1 MWVILHWIFIEVP
14 MLRLFIAFL
23 LSLTLTQGAGAQ
35 TSEGAA
41 PADSTDRSTTG
52 GATTLE
58 DILARQ
64 RGEKVDNSYRSE
76 NTGQGNVEG
85 LLGQFGTHG
94 VASDSDVYRALRYGS
109 ADVTV
114 SSQGP
119 ADSVLIQ
126 DGGMWW
132 LNFRT
137 GPLREYGTYI
147 LGGMLAI
154 IVLFFLIR
162 GKIRIDG
169 EKTGRTVLRFNSFE
183 RFGHWLFAGSFLVL
197 GITGLLT
204 LYGRD
209 FLIPVFGKEGFATI
223 AQGCK
228 WLHNNLAWAFML
240 GLIIITINWI
250 AHNIPN
256 KTDLK
261 WLAAGGGLFTK
272 DSHPP
277 AKKFNAGQKI
287 IFWACIL
294 LGVSISLS
302 GLSLLFPFE
311 LPMFA
316 KTFSIANSTGIPQ
329 ALGLNLPVQMSPQEE
344 MQYAQV
350 WHVMVAYVFIAI
362 IIAHIYLGSV
372 GMEGA
377 FDAMGTGEV
386 EEQWAREH
394 HSLWLEEVQEKEA
407 GKAAAS
413 PAE

>member
-1 MWVILHWIFIEVP
+1 M
-14 MLRLFIAFL
+14 RLIQFL
-23 LSLTLTQGAGAQ
+23 LVSLFLT
-35 TSEGAA
+35 GAA
-41 PADSTDRSTTG
+41 WAQDAPESPAPDRSATG

-64 RGEKVDNSYRSE
+64 RGEKVDNAYRSE

-85 LLGQFGTHG
+85 LLGQFGTAG

-119 ADSVLIQ
+119 AASVLIQ

-132 LNFRT
+132 WAFRT

-147 LGGMLAI
+147 IAGMAAVIL
-154 IVLFFLIR
+154 LFFLIR

-169 EKTGRTVLRFNSFE
+169 EKTGRTVTRFNGFE

-197 GITGLLT
+197 GFTGLLT

-209 FLIPVFGKEGFATI
+209 FLIPIFGKEGFATI

-240 GLIIITINWI
+240 GLIIVTVNWI

-256 KTDLK
+256 RTDLK

-272 DSHPP
+272 NSHPP
-277 AKKFNAGQKI
+277 AKKFNAGQKV

-311 LPMFA
+311 MPLFA
-316 KTFSIANSTGIPQ
+316 KTFQIANATGLPQ
-329 ALGLNLPVQMSPQEE
+329 AMGLSLPVQMSPQEE

-350 WHVMVAYVFIAI
+350 WHAMIAYVFIAI

-407 GKAAAS
+407 SKAAAS

>member
-1 MWVILHWIFIEVP
+1 MF
-14 MLRLFIAFL
+14 RLLIAFL
-23 LSLTLTQGAGAQ
+23 FTVGLTQSAIAQ
-35 TSEGAA
+35 SSDNEVVTQTDERTS
-41 PADSTDRSTTG
+41 TG

-64 RGEKVDNSYRSE
+64 RGEKVDDSYRSE

-85 LLGQFGTHG
+85 LMGQFGARG

-114 SSQGP
+114 SSRGP

-132 LNFRT
+132 LSFRT
-137 GPLREYGTYI
+137 GPLRDYGTYI
-147 LGGMLAI
+147 LGGML
-154 IVLFFLIR
+154 VVLLLFFLIR

-169 EKTGRTVLRFNSFE
+169 KKTGRTVTRFNGFE

-197 GITGLLT
+197 GVTGLLT

-209 FLIPVFGKEGFATI
+209 FLIPIFGKEGFAMI

-240 GLIIITINWI
+240 GLVIVTVNWI

-256 KTDLK
+256 RTDLK

-272 DSHPP
+272 NSHPP

-287 IFWACIL
+287 IFWLCIL

-311 LPMFA
+311 MPLFA
-316 KTFSIANSTGIPQ
+316 KTFSIANSTGLPQ
-329 ALGLNLPVQMSPQEE
+329 MLGMNLPVQMSPQEE
-344 MQYAQV
+344 MQYAQL
-350 WHVMVAYVFIAI
+350 WHVIVAYAFIAI
-362 IIAHIYLGSV
+362 ILAHIYLGSV

-407 GKAAAS
+407 SKASAS

>member
-1 MWVILHWIFIEVP
+1 MF
-14 MLRLFIAFL
+14 RLLFAL
-23 LSLTLTQGAGAQ
+23 LFTLGLTQFALAQ
-35 TSEGAA
+35 STETDA
-41 PADSTDRSTTG
+41 PAEDARASTG

-64 RGEKVDNSYRSE
+64 RGEKVDNAYRSE

-85 LLGQFGTHG
+85 LLGQFGTRG
-94 VASDSDVYRALRYGS
+94 VASDSDVYRAIRYGS
-109 ADVTV
+109 ADTTV

-119 ADSVLIQ
+119 AAGVLIQ

-132 LNFRT
+132 WNFRT
-137 GPLREYGTYI
+137 GPLREYGSYI
-147 LGGMLAI
+147 IAGMAAVIL
-154 IVLFFLIR
+154 LFFLIR

-183 RFGHWLFAGSFLVL
+183 RFGHWLFAGSFLIL

-209 FLIPVFGKEGFATI
+209 FLIPIFGKEGFATI

-240 GLIIITINWI
+240 GLIIVTVNWI

-272 DSHPP
+272 GSHPP

-294 LGVSISLS
+294 LGISISLS

-329 ALGLNLPVQMSPQEE
+329 ALGLSLPVQMSPQEE

>member
-1 MWVILHWIFIEVP
+1 MF
-14 MLRLFIAFL
+14 RLLIAFL
-23 LSLTLTQGAGAQ
+23 FTVGLTQSAIAQ
-35 TSEGAA
+35 SSDNEVVTQTDERTS
-41 PADSTDRSTTG
+41 TG

-64 RGEKVDNSYRSE
+64 RGEKVDDSYRSE

-85 LLGQFGTHG
+85 LMGQFGARG

-114 SSQGP
+114 SSRGP

-132 LNFRT
+132 LSFRT
-137 GPLREYGTYI
+137 GPLRDYGTYI
-147 LGGMLAI
+147 LGGML
-154 IVLFFLIR
+154 VVLLLFFLIR

-169 EKTGRTVLRFNSFE
+169 EKTGRTVTRFNGFE

-197 GITGLLT
+197 GVTGLLT

-209 FLIPVFGKEGFATI
+209 FLIPIFGKEGFAMV

-240 GLIIITINWI
+240 GLVIVTVNWI

-256 KTDLK
+256 RTDLK

-272 DSHPP
+272 NSHPP

-287 IFWACIL
+287 IFWLCIL

-311 LPMFA
+311 MPLFA
-316 KTFSIANSTGIPQ
+316 KTFSIANSTGLPQ
-329 ALGLNLPVQMSPQEE
+329 MLGLSLPAQMSPQEE
-344 MQYAQV
+344 MQYAQL
-350 WHVMVAYVFIAI
+350 WHVIVAYAFIAI
-362 IIAHIYLGSV
+362 ILAHIYLGSV

-407 GKAAAS
+407 SKASAS

>member
-1 MWVILHWIFIEVP
+1 
-14 MLRLFIAFL
+14 MLRFLTAILFTL
-23 LSLTLTQGAGAQ
+23 GLTLSAAAQ
-35 TSEGAA
+35 TTGDTAE
-41 PADSTDRSTTG
+41 PDRAQTG

-64 RGEKVDNSYRSE
+64 RGEKVNSSYRSE

-85 LLGQFGTHG
+85 LLGQFGPSG
-94 VASDSDVYRALRYGS
+94 VASDSDVYRQLRYGS

-114 SSQGP
+114 SSNGP

-132 LNFRT
+132 WAFRT

-154 IVLFFLIR
+154 IILFFLLR
-162 GKIRIDG
+162 GRIRIDG
-169 EKTGRTVLRFNSFE
+169 DKTGRTVTRFNSFE
-183 RFGHWLFAGSFLVL
+183 RFGHWLFAGSFLIL

-209 FLIPVFGKEGFATI
+209 FLIPLFGKEGFATI
-223 AQGCK
+223 AQACK

-240 GLIIITINWI
+240 GLIIVTLNWI

-256 KTDLK
+256 RTDLK

-272 DSHPP
+272 GSHPP
-277 AKKFNAGQKI
+277 ARKFNAGQKI
-287 IFWACIL
+287 IFWSCIL
-294 LGVSISLS
+294 LGISISLS

-316 KTFSIANSTGIPQ
+316 KTFAIANSTGIPQ
-329 ALGLNLPVQMSPQEE
+329 MFGQNLPVQMSPQEE

-407 GKAAAS
+407 GKAATS

>member
-1 MWVILHWIFIEVP
+1 
-14 MLRLFIAFL
+14 MLRLLIAFL
-23 LSLTLTQGAGAQ
+23 LSLTLTQVAGAQ
-35 TSEGAA
+35 TNEGPA
-41 PADSTDRSTTG
+41 PADTTDRSTTG

-85 LLGQFGTHG
+85 LLGQFGTRG

-162 GKIRIDG
+162 GKIHIDG

-240 GLIIITINWI
+240 GLIIVTINWI

-316 KTFSIANSTGIPQ
+316 KTLSVANSTGIPQ

-407 GKAAAS
+407 SKAAAS

>member
-1 MWVILHWIFIEVP
+1 
-14 MLRLFIAFL
+14 MLRFLIAFL
-23 LSLTLTQGAGAQ
+23 FTLGLAISVAAQ
-35 TSEGAA
+35 STDDSTAA
-41 PADSTDRSTTG
+41 PERAETG

-64 RGEKVDNSYRSE
+64 RGEQVDNSYRSE

-85 LLGQFGTHG
+85 LLGQLGTRG
-94 VASDSDVYRALRYGS
+94 VTSDSDVYRALRYGT

-114 SSQGP
+114 SSKGP
-119 ADSVLIQ
+119 AAGVLIQ

-132 LNFRT
+132 LTFRT

-147 LGGMLAI
+147 LGGMVAI
-154 IVLFFLIR
+154 ILLFFLIR
-162 GKIRIDG
+162 GRIRIDG
-169 EKTGRTVLRFNSFE
+169 EKTGRTVLRFTSFE
-183 RFGHWLFAGSFLVL
+183 RFGHWLFAGSFLIL
-197 GITGLLT
+197 GLTGLLT

-209 FLIPVFGKEGFATI
+209 FLIPIFGKEGFATI

-240 GLIIITINWI
+240 GLIIVTLNWI

-256 KTDLK
+256 RTDLK

-272 DSHPP
+272 GSHPP
-277 AKKFNAGQKI
+277 AKKFNAGQKV

-311 LPMFA
+311 MPLFA
-316 KTFSIANSTGIPQ
+316 KTFSVANATGIPQ
-329 ALGLNLPVQMSPQEE
+329 ALGLTLPVQMSPQEE

-350 WHVMVAYVFIAI
+350 WHVMIAYVFIAI
-362 IIAHIYLGSV
+362 IIAHIYLGSI

-394 HSLWLEEVQEKEA
+394 HSLWLEEVQEEEA
-407 GKAAAS
+407 RKAAAS

>member
-1 MWVILHWIFIEVP
+1 MF
-14 MLRLFIAFL
+14 RLFIAL
-23 LSLTLTQGAGAQ
+23 LFTIGLAQATIAQ
-35 TSEGAA
+35 TNETEA
-41 PADSTDRSTTG
+41 PATTNERTSTG

-64 RGEKVDNSYRSE
+64 RGEKVDDSYRSQ

-85 LLGQFGTHG
+85 LLGQFGTRG

-114 SSQGP
+114 SSRGP

-132 LNFRT
+132 MAFRT

-147 LGGMLAI
+147 IVGMLAI
-154 IVLFFLIR
+154 LVLFFLLR
-162 GKIRIDG
+162 GRIRIDG
-169 EKTGRTVLRFNSFE
+169 EKTGRTVLRFNGFE

-209 FLIPVFGKEGFATI
+209 FLIPIFGKEGFATI

-240 GLIIITINWI
+240 GLVIITVNWI

-256 KTDLK
+256 RTDLK

-272 DSHPP
+272 GSHPP
-277 AKKFNAGQKI
+277 AKKFNAGQKV
-287 IFWACIL
+287 IFWACVL

-316 KTFSIANSTGIPQ
+316 KTFSVANATGIPQ
-329 ALGLNLPVQMSPQEE
+329 MLGLNLPTQMSPQEE
-344 MQYAQV
+344 MQYAQL
-350 WHVMVAYVFIAI
+350 WHVIVAYIFIAI

>member
-1 MWVILHWIFIEVP
+1 MAN
-14 MLRLFIAFL
+14 IAI
-23 LSLTLTQGAGAQ
+23 AQ
-35 TSEGAA
+35 SSDADA
-41 PADSTDRSTTG
+41 PAAHERTSTG

-64 RGEKVDNSYRSE
+64 RGEKIDNTYRSE

-85 LLGQFGTHG
+85 LLGQFGTRG

-114 SSQGP
+114 SSKGP
-119 ADSVLIQ
+119 AASVLIQ

-132 LNFRT
+132 WAFRT

-147 LGGMLAI
+147 IAGMAAVIL
-154 IVLFFLIR
+154 LFFLIR

-169 EKTGRTVLRFNSFE
+169 EKTGRTVTRFNGFE
-183 RFGHWLFAGSFLVL
+183 RFGHWLFAGSFLIL
-197 GITGLLT
+197 GLTGLLT

-209 FLIPVFGKEGFATI
+209 FLIPIFGKEGFATI
-223 AQGCK
+223 AQACK

-240 GLIIITINWI
+240 GLVIVTVNWI

-256 KTDLK
+256 RTDLK

-272 DSHPP
+272 NSHPP
-277 AKKFNAGQKI
+277 AKKFNAGQKV

-311 LPMFA
+311 MPLFA
-316 KTFSIANSTGIPQ
+316 KTFQIANATGLPQ
-329 ALGLNLPVQMSPQEE
+329 AMGLNLPVQMSPQEE

-350 WHVMVAYVFIAI
+350 WHVMIAYVFIAI

-394 HSLWLEEVQEKEA
+394 HSLWLAEVQEKEA
-407 GKAAAS
+407 AKGAAS

>member
-1 MWVILHWIFIEVP
+1 M
-14 MLRLFIAFL
+14 RLIHFL
-23 LSLTLTQGAGAQ
+23 LFSLFLT
-35 TSEGAA
+35 GAA
-41 PADSTDRSTTG
+41 WAQDAPESPAPDRSATG

-64 RGEKVDNSYRSE
+64 RGEKVDNTYRSE

-85 LLGQFGTHG
+85 LLGQFGTAG

-119 ADSVLIQ
+119 AASVLIQ

-132 LNFRT
+132 WAFRT

-147 LGGMLAI
+147 IAGMAAVIL
-154 IVLFFLIR
+154 LFFLIR

-169 EKTGRTVLRFNSFE
+169 EKTGRTVTRFNGFE

-197 GITGLLT
+197 GFTGLLT

-209 FLIPVFGKEGFATI
+209 FLIPIFGKEGFATI

-240 GLIIITINWI
+240 GLIIVTVNWI

-256 KTDLK
+256 RTDLK

-272 DSHPP
+272 GSHPP
-277 AKKFNAGQKI
+277 AKKFNAGQKV
-287 IFWACIL
+287 IFWSCIL

-311 LPMFA
+311 MPLFA
-316 KTFSIANSTGIPQ
+316 KTFQIANATGLPQ
-329 ALGLNLPVQMSPQEE
+329 AMGLSLPVQMSPQEE

-350 WHVMVAYVFIAI
+350 WHVMIAYVFIAI

-407 GKAAAS
+407 SKATAS

>member
-1 MWVILHWIFIEVP
+1 MF
-14 MLRLFIAFL
+14 RLLFAL
-23 LSLTLTQGAGAQ
+23 LFTLGLTQFALAQ
-35 TSEGAA
+35 STETEA
-41 PADSTDRSTTG
+41 PAVDERASTG

-64 RGEKVDNSYRSE
+64 RGEKVDNAYRSE

-85 LLGQFGTHG
+85 LLGQFGTRG
-94 VASDSDVYRALRYGS
+94 VASDSDVYRAIRYGS
-109 ADVTV
+109 ADTTV

-119 ADSVLIQ
+119 AAGVLIQ

-132 LNFRT
+132 WNFRT
-137 GPLREYGTYI
+137 GPLREYGSYI
-147 LGGMLAI
+147 IAGMAAVIL
-154 IVLFFLIR
+154 LFFLIR

-183 RFGHWLFAGSFLVL
+183 RFGHWLFAGSFLIL

-209 FLIPVFGKEGFATI
+209 FLIPIFGKEGFATI

-240 GLIIITINWI
+240 GLIIVTVNWI

-272 DSHPP
+272 GSHPP

-294 LGVSISLS
+294 LGISISLS

-329 ALGLNLPVQMSPQEE
+329 ALGLSLPVQMSPQEE

>member
-1 MWVILHWIFIEVP
+1 MF
-14 MLRLFIAFL
+14 RLFFAL
-23 LSLTLTQGAGAQ
+23 LFTIGLVHASVAQ
-35 TSEGAA
+35 TNDAEA
-41 PADSTDRSTTG
+41 PATTNERASTG

-64 RGEKVDNSYRSE
+64 RGEKVDNSYRLE

-85 LLGQFGTHG
+85 LLGQIGTRG

-114 SSQGP
+114 SSHGP

-132 LNFRT
+132 LSFRT

-147 LGGMLAI
+147 IAGMIAV

-169 EKTGRTVLRFNSFE
+169 EKTGRKVLRFNSFE
-183 RFGHWLFAGSFLVL
+183 RFGHWLFAGSFLIL
-197 GITGLLT
+197 GITGLLA

-209 FLIPVFGKEGFATI
+209 FLIPIFGKEGFATI
-223 AQGCK
+223 AQGGK

-240 GLIIITINWI
+240 GLIIVTLNWI
-250 AHNIPN
+250 SHNIPN

-272 DSHPP
+272 NSHPP
-277 AKKFNAGQKI
+277 AKKFNAGQKV

-294 LGVSISLS
+294 LGASISLS

-316 KTFSIANSTGIPQ
+316 KTFQIANATGIPQ
-329 ALGLNLPVQMSPQEE
+329 MLGLNLPVQMSPQEE

-407 GKAAAS
+407 SKAAAS

>member
-1 MWVILHWIFIEVP
+1 MF
-14 MLRLFIAFL
+14 RLLFAL
-23 LSLTLTQGAGAQ
+23 LFTLGLTQFALAQ
-35 TSEGAA
+35 STETEA
-41 PADSTDRSTTG
+41 PAEDARASTG

-64 RGEKVDNSYRSE
+64 RGEKVDNAYRSE

-85 LLGQFGTHG
+85 LLGQFGTRG
-94 VASDSDVYRALRYGS
+94 VASDSDVYRAIRYGS
-109 ADVTV
+109 ADTTV

-119 ADSVLIQ
+119 AAGVLIQ

-132 LNFRT
+132 WNFRT
-137 GPLREYGTYI
+137 GPLREYGSYI
-147 LGGMLAI
+147 IAGMAAVIL
-154 IVLFFLIR
+154 LFFLIR

-183 RFGHWLFAGSFLVL
+183 RFGHWLFAGSFLIL

-209 FLIPVFGKEGFATI
+209 FLIPIFGKEGFATI

-240 GLIIITINWI
+240 GLIIVTVNWI

-272 DSHPP
+272 GSHPP

-294 LGVSISLS
+294 LGISISLS

-329 ALGLNLPVQMSPQEE
+329 ALGLSLPVQMSPQEE

-350 WHVMVAYVFIAI
+350 WHVIVAYVFIAI

>member
-1 MWVILHWIFIEVP
+1 MAL
-14 MLRLFIAFL
+14 LRFL
-23 LSLTLTQGAGAQ
+23 LCIFVLTTPALAQ
-35 TSEGAA
+35 DA
-41 PADSTDRSTTG
+41 PDRSTTG

-64 RGEKVDNSYRSE
+64 RGEDVESTYRSG

-85 LLGQFGTHG
+85 LLGQFGTRG
-94 VASDSDVYRALRYGS
+94 VASDSDVYRAIRYGS
-109 ADVTV
+109 ANTTV

-119 ADSVLIQ
+119 AAGVLIQ

-132 LNFRT
+132 WNFRT

-147 LGGMLAI
+147 LGGMAAVIL
-154 IVLFFLIR
+154 LFFLIR
-162 GKIRIDG
+162 GRIRIDG
-169 EKTGRTVLRFNSFE
+169 EKTGRTVLRFNGFE
-183 RFGHWLFAGSFLVL
+183 RFGHWLFAGSFIVL
-197 GITGLLT
+197 GITGLLS

-209 FLIPVFGKEGFATI
+209 FLIPLFGKEGFATI

-240 GLIIITINWI
+240 GLIIVTVNWI

-261 WLAAGGGLFTK
+261 WLAAGGGLFSK
-272 DSHPP
+272 NSHPP

-316 KTFSIANSTGIPQ
+316 KTFSIANDTGIPQ

-413 PAE
+413 AAE

>member
-1 MWVILHWIFIEVP
+1 MRLIPILLIP
-14 MLRLFIAFL
+14 LFLASF
-23 LSLTLTQGAGAQ
+23 AWAQ
-35 TSEGAA
+35 ETAET
-41 PADSTDRSTTG
+41 PPDQDRSSTG

-58 DILARQ
+58 DIMARQ
-64 RGEKVDNSYRSE
+64 RGETVDNSYRSG
-76 NTGQGNVEG
+76 NTGQGNAEG
-85 LLGQFGTHG
+85 LLGQLGTRG
-94 VASDSDVYRALRYGS
+94 VASDSDIYRALRYGS

-114 SSQGP
+114 SAQGP
-119 ADSVLIQ
+119 AAGVLIQ

-137 GPLREYGTYI
+137 GPLRTYGSYI
-147 LGGMLAI
+147 LGAMLVA
-154 IVLFFLIR
+154 LLAFFLIR
-162 GKIRIDG
+162 GRIRIDG
-169 EKTGRTVLRFNSFE
+169 EKTGRTITRFSGVE
-183 RFGHWLFAGSFLVL
+183 RFGHWLFAGSFLIL
-197 GITGLLT
+197 GATGLLS

-209 FLIPVFGKEGFATI
+209 FLIPLLGKEGFATI

-228 WLHNNLAWAFML
+228 WLHNNMAWAFIL
-240 GLIIITINWI
+240 GLVIVTVTWI

-256 KTDLK
+256 RTDLK
-261 WLAAGGGLFTK
+261 WLAVGGGLFTK
-272 DSHPP
+272 GSHPP

-287 IFWACIL
+287 IFWSCIL

-311 LPMFA
+311 MPLFA
-316 KTFSIANSTGIPQ
+316 KSFALANATGLPQ
-329 ALGLNLPVQMSPQEE
+329 MLGLTLPELMSPQEE

-362 IIAHIYLGSV
+362 ILAHIYLGSV

-377 FDAMGTGEV
+377 FEAMGSGEV

-394 HSLWLEEVQEKEA
+394 HSLWLEEVQEK
-407 GKAAAS
+407 AASQGTAS